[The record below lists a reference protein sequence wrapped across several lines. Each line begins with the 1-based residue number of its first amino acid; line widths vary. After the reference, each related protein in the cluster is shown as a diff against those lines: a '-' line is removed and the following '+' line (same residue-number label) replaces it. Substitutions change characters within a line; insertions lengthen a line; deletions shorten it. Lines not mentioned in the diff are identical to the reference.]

1 MLELLVFP
9 KKGERHPMELFFV
22 GLLYSSLAYLIVKL
36 VFSQDVVLSRSSGLL
51 IVMFTSLLSI
61 IFFFYALR
69 LDEKTNILDKS
80 EKSAIIDDWK
90 VLKMLLFLFLGFI
103 VGFLVWQVVFP
114 QQMAFNSQMQT
125 YCVMNKPLQYQDCLD
140 SNVIKN
146 VLSGVSGAIPSS
158 FLAVFSNNVIVSIMI
173 LIFSLL
179 FGAGVIFIIAWNASI
194 IASVIAFSA
203 KYTASGIPIWL
214 GRFMIHG
221 IPEIAAYFIISMAG
235 GITSIAV
242 SSYMRGHLSND
253 GIFRVIKRAV
263 YLVAISIVI
272 LIIAALLEVYVSSL
286 I

>member
-1 MLELLVFP
+1 MFP

>member
-1 MLELLVFP
+1 
-9 KKGERHPMELFFV
+9 MELFFV

>member
-1 MLELLVFP
+1 MFP

-22 GLLYSSLAYLIVKL
+22 GLLYSSLAFLIVKL

-69 LDEKTNILDKS
+69 LDEKTNIYDRS

-90 VLKMLLFLFLGFI
+90 VLKMLLFLFLGFM
-103 VGFLVWQVVFP
+103 VGFLVWQMVFP
-114 QQMAFNSQMQT
+114 GQMAFNSQMQT
-125 YCVMNKPLQYQDCLD
+125 YCVMNKPLQYMDCLD
-140 SNVIKN
+140 SNGIN
-146 VLSGVSGAIPSS
+146 SILGGVSGGLDSS
-158 FLAVFSNNVIVSIMI
+158 FLAVISNNIIVSMMI

-203 KYTASGIPIWL
+203 KYSFANVPGWF
-214 GRFMIHG
+214 GKFMIHG
-221 IPEIAAYFIISMAG
+221 IPEIAGYFIVAMAG

-242 SSYMRGHLSND
+242 SSYMRGKLSSD
-253 GIFRVIKRAV
+253 GIFRVMNRALW
-263 YLVAISIVI
+263 LVVIAIVI
-272 LIIAALLEVYVSSL
+272 LVIAALLEVYVSSL